1 MNLGRML
8 AAAAALNAD
17 RPAVTCEGRQ
27 RTYAEFMERVDRLA
41 EGLRVRCA
49 VRPGDRTVIWLSNGA
64 EYLEILAACWRV
76 GAVVVPVN
84 SRLHVKEVEFHC
96 RHSEARVLFHDADR
110 TEQAAQVDVPHGVS
124 VGVGGGD
131 VSYESFQQFGSLGSP
146 VEVDESS
153 PAWVF
158 YTSGTTGSP
167 KGAVLSHANLIAMIV
182 AWCADLH
189 TVSPEDVVLHCAPL
203 SHAAGFHAVTA
214 LARGAHSII
223 HRRFDAGAVLRE
235 IAVRRVTATWMV
247 PTQLR
252 LTMDVLDTDS
262 DVSSLTHVIY
272 GGAPI
277 TRRDLEEAIQKFGP
291 VLCQLYGQGESP
303 MTITSLPRRDH
314 VAGRDDDTLVSAGVA
329 RTGIDV
335 RIESPHGGWA
345 APDEVGEVVVR
356 GSTVMVGYLGDE
368 AATRETLRDGYLHTG
383 DIGRIDRR
391 GYLYVLDRAKDLI
404 ISGGSNVYAK
414 SVEDVLSEYPGVDQ
428 VAVFGVPD
436 RIWGEAVT
444 AAVVASNE
452 IDADAILRHC
462 RERIADY
469 QVPKRILFVD
479 DLPKNAYGKIL
490 KRELRDR
497 FAPQATPAPTPK

>member
-8 AAAAALNAD
+8 AAAAALHPD

-27 RTYAEFMERVDRLA
+27 WTYAEFMERADRLA
-41 EGLRVRCA
+41 EGLRVRCE
-49 VRPGDRTVIWLSNGA
+49 VRPGDRVVIWLSNCA
-64 EYLEILAACWRV
+64 EYLEILVACWRL

-84 SRLHVKEVEFHC
+84 ARLRVKEVEFHC

-110 TEQAAQVDVPHGVS
+110 TEQAAQVDVPHRVF
-124 VGVGGGD
+124 VGAGD
-131 VSYESFQQFGSLGSP
+131 GNLSHESLQQVGSLDNP
-146 VEVDESS
+146 VEVEESS

-167 KGAVLSHANLIAMIV
+167 KGAVLSHANLTAMIV

-203 SHAAGFHAVTA
+203 SHAAGFYAVTA
-214 LARGAHSII
+214 LARGASSII

-235 IAVRRVTATWMV
+235 IALQRVTATWMV

-252 LTMDVLDTDS
+252 LTMDVLDADS
-262 DVSSLTHVIY
+262 DLSSLTHVIY

-277 TRRDLEEAIQKFGP
+277 LRCDLEEAIAKFGP

-303 MTITSLPRRDH
+303 MTITSLPRREH
-314 VAGRDDDTLVSAGVA
+314 MAGRDDEALVSAGFA
-329 RTGIDV
+329 RTGVDV
-335 RIESPHGGWA
+335 RIETPHGGWA
-345 APDEVGEVVVR
+345 VPDEVGEIVVR
-356 GSTVMVGYLGDE
+356 GPTVMVGYLGDE
-368 AATRETLRDGYLHTG
+368 AATRETLRDDYLHTG
-383 DIGRIDRR
+383 DIGRIDER

-414 SVEDVLSEYPGVDQ
+414 SVEDVLAEYPGVDQ

-436 RIWGEAVT
+436 RLWGEAVT
-444 AAVVASNE
+444 AAVVASNGV
-452 IDADAILRHC
+452 DAEDILRHC

-469 QVPKRILFVD
+469 QVPKSVVFVE

-497 FAPQATPAPTPK
+497 FAPRATATPTPK